1 MRAIVI
7 FQNVFIIIP
16 GHRSPSG
23 SRNKAFILCLFYAW
37 GLPLTI
43 TGLTLIVNHTGAMNI
58 AYGKRKQNHSVPAR
72 SADGGKQKV
81 ISNSFLPT

>member
-1 MRAIVI
+1 VRAIVI
-7 FQNVFIIIP
+7 FQNVFVIIS

-43 TGLTLIVNHTGAMNI
+43 TGLTLIVNHTGAMDV
-58 AYGKRKQNHSVPAR
+58 AYGKRMQNHSAPAR
-72 SADGGKQKV
+72 AADGGEQKV
-81 ISNSFLPT
+81 ISDSFLHT